1 MIKRLFVIAVCLLS
15 IFAVSQPSAASPAHQ
30 PDRQPSRQQKKLRVA
45 LVLPGS
51 ISDKGFN
58 ESAYNGLKMLKEQL
72 GVETTFSESTPSA
85 NFERVFRG
93 FADDGND
100 IIIGHGFEFG
110 DVAAKVSKDYPKQYF
125 IVTNRPGIS
134 GPNLAG
140 ISPNGRDSAFL
151 VGVLAGLTTKSNKIG
166 VVIGFDF
173 PTLIAQ
179 TEAFRLG
186 VKSVNPKAEL
196 SVSYIGTFDD
206 PAKGKEAAL
215 AQISAGA
222 DLIYQ
227 SADSAGVGA
236 LQAAEEKGVKAIGW
250 GVDQYSVAPK
260 TVIAT
265 QVVDTAAMMVQEV
278 KLIMDGK
285 FEGKTIDFGLDTGV
299 VGVSDY
305 HGLVP
310 PEIGAQVEAW
320 RQAIMSGALTVPF
333 LTDKD
338 AATKLDP
345 LKLPPP
351 GASPTSVATMSAT
364 LSATMRVTMSATA
377 AK

>member
-1 MIKRLFVIAVCLLS
+1 MIPKRLLVVTVCLLS
-15 IFAVSQPSAASPAHQ
+15 MVATVYPSVASPVH
-30 PDRQPSRQQKKLRVA
+30 QQKKLRVA

-58 ESAYNGLKMLKEQL
+58 ESAYNGLKLLKDKL
-72 GVETTFSESTPSA
+72 GVETSFSESTPSA

-140 ISPNGRDSAFL
+140 ISPNGKDSAFL

-215 AQISAGA
+215 AQISTGA
-222 DLIYQ
+222 DIIYQ
-227 SADSAGVGA
+227 SADAAGVGA
-236 LQAAEEKGVKAIGW
+236 LQAADEKGVKAIGW
-250 GVDQYSVAPK
+250 GVDQNSVAPK

-265 QVVDTAAMMVQEV
+265 QVVDTATMMVQEV

-310 PEIGAQVEAW
+310 AEIGAQVEAW
-320 RQAIMSGALTVPF
+320 RQAIMSGALVIPF
-333 LTDKD
+333 LSDKD

-345 LKLPPP
+345 LTLPPP
-351 GASPTSVATMSAT
+351 GALPTSVATSAATMSAT
-364 LSATMRVTMSATA
+364 LSATMSATA